1 MLKAELDH
9 AAKKSHPR
17 NRLARS
23 KRGALLARGALYTI
37 LNNPIYVGRIRHKE
51 QSYPGHHAP
60 IIEQSLWE
68 QVQRQLSTH
77 RKNRRQRTTEG
88 SLLTGVL
95 FDEHG
100 RCLTPTHT
108 IKENRRYRYY
118 ASSPQRDDQ
127 LNSYAS
133 VRVPAHEIESL
144 VARTINGFLSNPK
157 AISSAVAK
165 QSGIPSKPTDG
176 LNAAIRM
183 SARWKSQSVD
193 QQRQI
198 IKSVTA
204 RITIAVGLVTIGVRI
219 LRLEGLLGGTN
230 SKIAADKLT
239 ETKSAVEPIHI
250 LTVAASLVRAHGATQ
265 LVVVPESHNDPEG
278 RPNKVLIR
286 AIVRA
291 HRWYEELISGH
302 ISSISAIAK
311 REQLPERYVGRI
323 LQYRFMAPDVIESIL
338 DGRQPP
344 TLLLAS
350 LQKKLPQAWDAQRAL
365 VDFAKRHHE

>member
-1 MLKAELDH
+1 M
-9 AAKKSHPR
+9 
-17 NRLARS
+17 
-23 KRGALLARGALYTI
+23 
-37 LNNPIYVGRIRHKE
+37 
-51 QSYPGHHAP
+51 
-60 IIEQSLWE
+60 
-68 QVQRQLSTH
+68 
-77 RKNRRQRTTEG
+77 
-88 SLLTGVL
+88 
-95 FDEHG
+95 F
-100 RCLTPTHT
+100 
-108 IKENRRYRYY
+108 
-118 ASSPQRDDQ
+118 
-127 LNSYAS
+127 
-133 VRVPAHEIESL
+133 
-144 VARTINGFLSNPK
+144 
-157 AISSAVAK
+157 
-165 QSGIPSKPTDG
+165 
-176 LNAAIRM
+176 
-183 SARWKSQSVD
+183 
-193 QQRQI
+193 
-198 IKSVTA
+198 
-204 RITIAVGLVTIGVRI
+204 
-219 LRLEGLLGGTN
+219 GGTN